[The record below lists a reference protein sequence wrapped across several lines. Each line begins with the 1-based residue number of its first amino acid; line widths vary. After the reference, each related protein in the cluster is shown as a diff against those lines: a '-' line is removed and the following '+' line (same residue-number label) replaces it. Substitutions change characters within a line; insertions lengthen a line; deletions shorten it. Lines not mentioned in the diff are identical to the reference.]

1 MGFNLKA
8 KLSLLAGALCSAL
21 CVGVGYSVFVFQ
33 GESSNNKDFS
43 ASAKVNDVLED
54 SGAEDNTYVVYYFSS
69 PFYANYFRQVR
80 RNKKQS
86 FDDYLAAFET
96 NFSTYSNGE
105 TNRKNIGYFDGD
117 GEEATK
123 GYYTKSYTGAL
134 DADFITNA
142 PTPLSSAVDK
152 SNWPVRF
159 SGWTANMYAAI
170 NCGFRGQGDYKYVE
184 SSQSL
189 GYIDSQWV
197 SIESESSTDTSNP
210 SKIAGIDGSEVS
222 PQGDGT
228 SFIGDHRIFLFPV
241 LTTGKD
247 YSTPGKR
254 SGVVRLHDSVLETS
268 ASLDG
273 KQISYFSDERYFARK
288 DDASLSPTSTSY
300 RNGSYF
306 YYKNLLVK
314 KNDVFY
320 LDFLPSIFT
329 DYGSDWYNFWDSNG
343 EEYKGQTFD
352 AATYGGWNTT
362 SSYNTYPNKLCP
374 LIDGTGGKS
383 VENHETAVSGPG
395 LYNIYVYA
403 HNFGGTS
410 ETDAFKN
417 FATNKWN
424 YSGSQLSTEFESLS
438 FNEHSFVWFE
448 DPNPNLNYISG
459 EEKPIV
465 DSAGNAQVMTSISFE
480 ENANYY
486 CYKVYV
492 KIEKVYDV
500 HYIGGD
506 TGSLD
511 YNKGISM
518 IPIAGARFESKSSFF
533 CYYRLD
539 HVYLDGKGDYIWK
552 EDDDGYRYSS
562 NLFGILLEGNEGR
575 VVDSLTDEETGKV
588 NDYFTNNYHRKNTFS
603 QNNPKT
609 GDRFFSRL
617 SVGDAVNNKYLQN
630 SDKLPFDPG
639 NNQMFLSS
647 NSDGYFD
654 VLVQVVFDYGKTNE
668 VYKAIS
674 VKSVK
679 VTMSNSSPKGPT
691 VWIYGN
697 EDDIPYRT
705 IEEVQ
710 FVDTDLLFDEETSK
724 GWVARIN
731 IPESTAITMD
741 TVVETHDDKFMKLSE
756 FMGDTSYNP
765 SGIKTAKLLEHQT
778 KTNMLGNKIV
788 RNYAAILG

>member
-1 MGFNLKA
+1 MKFNLKA

-33 GESSNNKDFS
+33 GESSNNKDFR
-43 ASAKVNDVLED
+43 ASVKVNDVLED

-105 TNRKNIGYFDGD
+105 TNRKDIGYFDGG

-142 PTPLSSAVDK
+142 PTPLSNAADK
-152 SNWPVRF
+152 RNWPVRF

-170 NCGFRGQGDYKYVE
+170 NCGFLGQGDYKYVE

-189 GYIDSQWV
+189 GYLDSQWV
-197 SIESESSTDTSNP
+197 SIEGDGSIDTSNP
-210 SKIAGIDGSEVS
+210 SKIVGIDGSEMS
-222 PQGDGT
+222 QQEDGT
-228 SFIGDHRIFLFPV
+228 SFVGDHRIFLFPV

-247 YSTPGKR
+247 YSKSGKR
-254 SGVVRLHDSVLETS
+254 SGIARLHGSVLETS
-268 ASLDG
+268 VSSSG
-273 KQISYFSDERYFARK
+273 KQVSYFSDERYFARK
-288 DDASLSPTSTSY
+288 DDVNLSPDSSSY
-300 RNGSYF
+300 RNASYF

-320 LDFLPSIFT
+320 LDFLPSNFT
-329 DYGSDWYNFWDSNG
+329 DYGSDWYNFWDSRPSEDGN
-343 EEYKGQTFD
+343 
-352 AATYGGWNTT
+352 WNMT
-362 SSYNTYPNKLCP
+362 SSHETYPKNNLRP

-383 VENHETAVSGPG
+383 VENNETAVSGPG

-403 HNFGGTS
+403 HNFGSAS

-417 FATNKWN
+417 FATSKWN
-424 YSGSQLSTEFESLS
+424 YSNSQLSAEFESLS

-448 DPNPNLNYISG
+448 DPNPNLNYVSG
-459 EEKPIV
+459 AENPIV
-465 DSAGNAQVMTSISFE
+465 DSGGNAQVMTSIFSSN
-480 ENANYY
+480 ENY

-500 HYIGGD
+500 HFIGGD

-518 IPIAGARFESKSSFF
+518 VPIAGARFESKSRFF

-539 HVYLDGKGDYIWK
+539 HVHLDGKGDYIWK

-575 VVDSLTDEETGKV
+575 VVDSLTDKETGKV

-609 GDRFFSRL
+609 GGRFFNRL
-617 SVGDAVNNKYLQN
+617 SAGDAVNNKYLQN

-647 NSDGYFD
+647 NGDGYFD
-654 VLVQVVFDYGKTNE
+654 VLVQVVFDYGKTNK
-668 VYKAIS
+668 VYKALSI
-674 VKSVK
+674 KSVK
-679 VTMSNSSPKGPT
+679 VTMSNSTYKGPT

-697 EDDIPYRT
+697 EAAIPYRT

-731 IPESTAITMD
+731 IPQSTAITMD
-741 TVVETHDDKFMKLSE
+741 TVVETYDDKFMKLSE
-756 FMGDTSYNP
+756 LIGDTTYNP
-765 SGIKTAKLLEHQT
+765 SGIKTTKLLEHQT
-778 KTNMLGNKIV
+778 KTNVLGNKIV
-788 RNYAAILG
+788 HNYATILG